1 MKKIFFL
8 LLTNLLLFNILFSI
22 NLLSN
27 PSFETNSFLTV
38 SSPFD
43 TTINTSIWGKTN
55 YVERVNNQSYDGNY
69 SLFVS
74 KPIFQLNKGFEQIVY
89 FSKGN
94 YSTVDLSLYAKN
106 NYGNNGSYAMYV
118 YFLDSNRSVL
128 SYYYTFFVPQS
139 NWSKF
144 LLTNVSIHN
153 NTSYIQVVVRAP
165 NVYSGVYSAY
175 FDKIELIPQ

>member
-1 MKKIFFL
+1 
-8 LLTNLLLFNILFSI
+8 
-22 NLLSN
+22 
-27 PSFETNSFLTV
+27 
-38 SSPFD
+38 
-43 TTINTSIWGKTN
+43 
-55 YVERVNNQSYDGNY
+55 
-69 SLFVS
+69 VS

-106 NYGNNGSYAMYV
+106 NYGNNGSYAMYI

-128 SYYYTFFVPQS
+128 SYYYTFFIPQS

-153 NTSYIQVVVRAP
+153 NTSYIQVVVRTP